1 MTVGNLVS
9 ILEAE
14 IFAGK
19 DLLDRPVRAA
29 CGSDLMSDVIAFVKD
44 EIALLTGL
52 NTIQAVRTA
61 IIMDVVVLVMVR
73 GKHPTKEMIA
83 LAEENGIAVVS
94 TNLPLFLACGK
105 LYSAGLTRGGTRD
118 IGNAPEQHDE
128 PPLQRPGK

>member
-1 MTVGNLVS
+1 MTVENVIS

-14 IFAGK
+14 IHSGK
-19 DLLDRPVRAA
+19 DLLNRPVRAA

-61 IIMDVVVLVMVR
+61 LIMDVVVLVMVR
-73 GKHPTKEMIA
+73 GKRPSKEMIA
-83 LAEENGIAVVS
+83 LAEENGIAIVS

-105 LYSAGLTRGGTRD
+105 LYAAGLTRGGTRD
-118 IGNAPEQHDE
+118 IGNTSEQHDD
-128 PPLQRPGK
+128 PPLQRPGR